1 MHVMVVFGGDDPDAG
16 GPSPGDVFEYGE
28 AMARELARMCD
39 LAGAGRAAQK
49 FREAAEAL
57 RQPPNAA
64 PGDAA

>member
-1 MHVMVVFGGDDPDAG
+1 MVVVNDGERDAD
-16 GPSPGDVFEYGE
+16 GPSPRDVYEYGE
-28 AMARELARMCD
+28 AMARQLADMCEQ
-39 LAGAGRAAQK
+39 AGAGRAAAK

>member
-1 MHVMVVFGGDDPDAG
+1 MVVLRADDPETG
-16 GPSPGDVFEYGE
+16 GPSPGDVFDYGE
-28 AMARELARMCD
+28 AMAWELARLCEQ
-39 LAGAGRAAQK
+39 AGAGRAAQK